1 MRWFQPIECD
11 KTVKKPLVC
20 DDSNFKKYN
29 FEEDDFKTGKEIL
42 NWPRDIFFRASQKK
56 YDGIPDDAL
65 QNAYMIP
72 VYSKKLIDELSN
84 AGIEGIQY
92 LPIRV
97 LNYKE
102 EVQNTFCI
110 ANFLNYVEA
119 FDFAKSSYNRFSDD
133 FPNPNVRGA
142 IAGVTKFVL
151 VKERLEG
158 FDIIK
163 LKEYNQS
170 FFVSKKFVDVFEKNN
185 FTGYSFKEVEL
196 V

>member
-11 KTVKKPLVC
+11 NTVKKPLVC
-20 DDSNFKKYN
+20 DDSNFEEYD
-29 FEEDDFKTGKEIL
+29 FEEDDFKIGKQIS
-42 NWPRDIFFRASQKK
+42 NWSSDIFFRASKSK

-72 VYSKKLIDELSN
+72 IYSKRLIDSLTN
-84 AGIEGIQY
+84 AGIEGIQF
-92 LPIRV
+92 LPTKV

-102 EVQNTFCI
+102 ELQRTFCV

-119 FDFAKSSYNRFSDD
+119 FDFTKSNYNRFSAD

-142 IAGVTKFVL
+142 IAGVMKFVL
-151 VKERLEG
+151 IKEKLKG
-158 FDIIK
+158 FDVIR
-163 LKEYNQS
+163 LKEYNQR
-170 FFVSKKFVDVFEKNN
+170 FFVSEKFVDVFEKNN
-185 FTGYSFKEVEL
+185 FTGYSFREIEL

>member
-20 DDSNFKKYN
+20 DDGN
-29 FEEDDFKTGKEIL
+29 FEEYDFVEDDFKTGKKII
-42 NWPRDIFFRASQKK
+42 NWSSDICFRASQKK
-56 YDGIPDDAL
+56 YDGNPDDAL
-65 QNAYMIP
+65 QNSYMIP
-72 VYSKKLIDELSN
+72 VYSKRLIDELSN

-92 LPIRV
+92 LPIKV

-110 ANFLNYVEA
+110 ANFINCVEA
-119 FDFAKSSYNRFSDD
+119 FDLTKSNYNRFSED

-142 IAGVTKFVL
+142 IAGVKKFVL
-151 VKERLEG
+151 VEEKLKG
-158 FDIIK
+158 FNIIR
-163 LKEYNQS
+163 LKEYNQR
-170 FFVSKKFVDVFEKNN
+170 FFVSEKFVHVFENNN
-185 FTGYSFKEVEL
+185 FTGYSFKEVKL

>member
-20 DDSNFKKYN
+20 DDSNFEKYN
-29 FEEDDFKTGKEIL
+29 FKEDDFKAGKEIL
-42 NWPRDIFFRASQKK
+42 NWPSDIFFRASQNK
-56 YDGIPDDAL
+56 YYGIPDDVV

-72 VYSKKLIDELSN
+72 MYSKKLIDELSN
-84 AGIEGIQY
+84 AGIGGIQY

-102 EVQNTFCI
+102 EVQNIFCI
-110 ANFLNYVEA
+110 ANLLHYIEA
-119 FDFAKSSYNRFSDD
+119 FDFSKSNYNRFSDD
-133 FPNPNVRGA
+133 FPNPNVRGE

-151 VKERLEG
+151 AKEKLEG
-158 FDIIK
+158 FDIIR
-163 LKEYNQS
+163 LKEYNQR
-170 FFVSKKFVDVFEKNN
+170 FFVSEKFLDVFEKNN

>member
-20 DDSNFKKYN
+20 DYSN
-29 FEEDDFKTGKEIL
+29 FEEYNFDEDEFKIGKEII
-42 NWPRDIFFRASQKK
+42 NWQSDIIFEASQKK

-72 VYSKKLIDELSN
+72 VYSKKLIDELLE

-97 LNYKE
+97 LNYKG

-110 ANFLNYVEA
+110 ANILNYIEA
-119 FDFAKSSYNRFSDD
+119 LDLSKSNYNRFGED
-133 FPNPNVRGA
+133 FPNPNVRGV

-151 VKERLEG
+151 LKEKLKG
-158 FDIIK
+158 FDIIR
-163 LKEYNQS
+163 LKEYNLS
-170 FFVSKKFVDVFEKNN
+170 FFVSERFVEIFEKNN
-185 FTGYSFKEVEL
+185 FTGYSFQEVEL
-196 V
+196 F